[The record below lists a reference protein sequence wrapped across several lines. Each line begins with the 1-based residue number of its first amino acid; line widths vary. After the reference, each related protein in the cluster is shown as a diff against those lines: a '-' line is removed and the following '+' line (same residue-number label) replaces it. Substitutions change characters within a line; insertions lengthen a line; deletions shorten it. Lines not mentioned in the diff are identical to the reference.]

1 MREVK
6 RSALIK
12 MPPNRLFALIN
23 DIDSYPQFLPWC
35 THSRVLSRSDSEI
48 VASIGVRRGP
58 FTGDFTT
65 RNALEPYRR
74 IHMRLVDGPF
84 SALEG
89 QWRLTP
95 AGEGTQVELM
105 LRFQF
110 KNTLSAVLFERIFAE
125 TVGSLVDAFVARS
138 RDLQLTEGL
147 AAP

>member
-12 MPPNRLFALIN
+12 LPPNRLFALIN

-48 VASIGVRRGP
+48 VATIGVRRGP
-58 FTGDFTT
+58 FNGEFTT
-65 RNALEPYRR
+65 RNALEPYQRV
-74 IHMRLVDGPF
+74 HMRLVDGPF

-89 QWRLTP
+89 EWRLTP
-95 AGEGTQVELM
+95 AGEGTQVELL

-110 KNTLSAVLFERIFAE
+110 KSSLSAVLFERIFAE

-138 RDLQLTEGL
+138 RAMQPAEGV

>member
-35 THSRVLSRSDSEI
+35 THAQVLSRSDREI
-48 VASIGVRRGP
+48 VATIGVRRGP
-58 FTGDFTT
+58 FTGEFTT

-74 IHMRLVDGPF
+74 VHMRLVDGPF

-89 QWRLTP
+89 EWHLAP

-110 KNTLSAVLFERIFAE
+110 KNALSAVLFERIFAE

-138 RDLQLTEGL
+138 RALPPAEGVVV
-147 AAP
+147 P

>member
-12 MPPNRLFALIN
+12 LPPNRLFALIN

-48 VASIGVRRGP
+48 VATIGVRRGP
-58 FTGDFTT
+58 FNGEFTT
-65 RNALEPYRR
+65 RNALEPYQRV
-74 IHMRLVDGPF
+74 HMRLVDGPF

-89 QWRLTP
+89 EWRLTP
-95 AGEGTQVELM
+95 AGAGTQVELL

-110 KNTLSAVLFERIFAE
+110 KNSLSAVLFERIFAE

-138 RDLQLTEGL
+138 RAMQPAEGA

>member
-95 AGEGTQVELM
+95 AGEGTQVELI
-105 LRFQF
+105 LRFQV